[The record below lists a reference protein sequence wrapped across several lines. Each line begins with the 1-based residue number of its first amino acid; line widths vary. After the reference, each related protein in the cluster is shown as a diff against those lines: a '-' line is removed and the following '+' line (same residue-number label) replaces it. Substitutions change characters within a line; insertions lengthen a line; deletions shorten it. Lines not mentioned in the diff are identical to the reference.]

1 MVTLHETARV
11 PYRADEIRAYGKS
24 QDHKATRLAR
34 AALSAAL
41 GRDSD
46 RMSRRDMSWLFG
58 TAASRSQWTPR
69 LFATA
74 NFPFLKMRGRL
85 FTKYVA
91 LFVAVVCVALM
102 TNALLE
108 IWFFYQEHKTS
119 LIRIQREQAE
129 AASGKIGQFV
139 RETEA
144 QLGWTTQL
152 PWIES
157 TLEQRRVDAVR
168 LLRQVPAITELAQI
182 DPSGMERL
190 RVSRLAT
197 NVIDTHIDAS
207 KDPKFLEAIARKTY
221 YGPVYLRSES
231 EPYMTLALAGDRRDA
246 GVTVA
251 EVNLKFIW
259 DVVSQIKVGEKG
271 QAYVVDGT
279 GRLIAHPDL
288 NLVLRGTN
296 VSDLAQVRA
305 ARTASAGTS
314 EEPLQ
319 VAQNLEGLPV
329 LTAHAEIAPL
339 GWLVFVELPRAEAYA
354 RLYATMEHTGLVL
367 LAALALAVIAGMVLA
382 RQMVVPIKAL
392 QTGAARIGRGDL
404 TQRISIKT
412 GDELEALADEFND
425 MAGRLQDSYANLER
439 KVQAR
444 TAELAQSVSE
454 LRALGD
460 VSQAVNSTLDLGN
473 VLTTIVAKAVQLSNT
488 EAGAIYVFDE
498 QQQEFHLR
506 ATHGMDYALIEE
518 LRNQKIGHNPRIASG
533 IRHNTPIETPD
544 IRQESPTPVNA
555 IILRAGYRALL
566 TVPLSRPGQ
575 IVGLLVVRRREPGS
589 FPKGTVDL
597 LKTFAAQSVLAIQN
611 ARLFSE
617 IDEKS
622 RQLAVES
629 RHKSQFLANMSHE
642 LRTPLNAILG
652 YTELILDNI
661 YGEAPERMRQV
672 VERVQTNGRHL
683 LGLINDVLDL
693 AKIEAGQLT
702 LSLADY
708 SLKEIVDGV
717 IIALEP
723 LAVEKRLVLRAE
735 VPADLPIGHGDER
748 RISQVLMNLV
758 GNAIKFTDEG
768 EVAIRASA
776 ANGSFTVAVCDSGPG
791 INPSD
796 QDRIFEEFQQAD
808 SSSTRR
814 KGGTGLGLSIAKR
827 IVEMHKGRIWVKSAA
842 GKGSTFFFSLSVRV
856 DAQEARS

>member
-1 MVTLHETARV
+1 M
-11 PYRADEIRAYGKS
+11 S
-24 QDHKATRLAR
+24 
-34 AALSAAL
+34 
-41 GRDSD
+41 
-46 RMSRRDMSWLFG
+46 RMSSVLDV
-58 TAASRSQWTPR
+58 AASHPASPR
-69 LFATA
+69 KA
-74 NFPFLKMRGRL
+74 NKSSRLSSLTIRGRL

-91 LFVAVVCVALM
+91 LFVVVVCVALLA
-102 TNALLE
+102 NASLE
-108 IWFFYQEHKTS
+108 IWFFYRGHQAS

-129 AASGKIGQFV
+129 AAAGKISQFV
-139 RETEA
+139 QEIGA

-152 PWIES
+152 PWIER
-157 TLEQRRVDAVR
+157 TLEQRRIDLIR

-182 DPSGMERL
+182 DPAGIERL
-190 RVSRLAT
+190 RVSRVAT
-197 NVIDTHIDAS
+197 NIVDSHVDVS
-207 KDPKFLEAIARKTY
+207 KDPKFTEAIAHRTY
-221 YGPVYLRSES
+221 YGPVYFRSES
-231 EPYMTLALAGDRRDA
+231 EPYMTLGLAGERRDA
-246 GVTVA
+246 GVSAA

-259 DVVSQIKVGEKG
+259 DVVSQIKVGEHG
-271 QAYVVDGT
+271 QAYVVDAM

-305 ARTASAGTS
+305 ARAENGETAQ
-314 EEPLQ
+314 EPLR
-319 VAQNLEGLPV
+319 VAQNLEGRRV

-354 RLYATMEHTGLVL
+354 QLYATIERTGLVL
-367 LAALALAVIAGMVLA
+367 LAALGLAVVAGMFLA

-425 MAGRLQDSYANLER
+425 MAGRLQDSYTNLER

-460 VSQAVNSTLDLGN
+460 VSQVVNSTLDLEN

-498 QQQEFHLR
+498 QQQEFRLR
-506 ATHGMDYALIEE
+506 ATHGMDQTMIAEV
-518 LRNQKIGHNPRIASG
+518 RKQRIGPSNPHIASA
-533 IRHNTPIETPD
+533 IKHSTPIEIAD
-544 IRQESPTPVNA
+544 IRQEPLTPINA

-566 TVPLSRPGQ
+566 AVPLSRPGQ

-589 FPKGTVDL
+589 FPKGILDL

-622 RQLAVES
+622 RQLETES

-661 YGEAPERMRQV
+661 YGEAPDRMRQV
-672 VERVQTNGRHL
+672 LERVQANGRHL

-702 LSLADY
+702 LSVADY
-708 SLKEIVDGV
+708 SLKDVVEGV
-717 IIALEP
+717 VNAVEP
-723 LAVEKRLVLRAE
+723 LAIEKRLAFK
-735 VPADLPIGHGDER
+735 ADVSDHLPTGHGDER
-748 RISQVLMNLV
+748 RIAQVLLNLV
-758 GNAIKFTDEG
+758 GNAIKFTDKG
-768 EVAIRASA
+768 EVAIKASA
-776 ANGSFTVAVCDSGPG
+776 ANGAFTVAVSDSGPG
-791 INPSD
+791 ISAAD
-796 QDRIFEEFQQAD
+796 QARIFDEFQQAD
-808 SSSTRR
+808 SSSTRN

-827 IVEMHKGRIWVKSAA
+827 IIEMHHGRIWVESTL
-842 GKGSTFFFSLSVRV
+842 GKGSTFFFTLPVRV
-856 DAQEARS
+856 DPEEARP